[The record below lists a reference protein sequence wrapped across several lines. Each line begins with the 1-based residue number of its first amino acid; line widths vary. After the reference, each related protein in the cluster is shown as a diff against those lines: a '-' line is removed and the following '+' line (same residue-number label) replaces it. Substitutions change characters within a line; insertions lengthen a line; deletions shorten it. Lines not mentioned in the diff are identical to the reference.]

1 MSSYGQSARTCGAWL
16 SVLGAIALSIIAAH
30 AAADAR
36 QPIVVELFQ
45 SQGCSSCPPAILNV
59 NALADRTDVL
69 ALDFAVTY
77 WDNLGWKDTFAS
89 PQFTA
94 RQWDY
99 ARGVLRAKNVYT
111 PQVVIDGRNA
121 LVGTDAAELERAI
134 ARTPVAPPAAA
145 LSLSGLSLAVGEGNA
160 PDDGADVWLVRY
172 DPHTLQVDIIR
183 GENGGRTLAHRNIV
197 KELTRLGDW
206 TGAATRFTLPPGS
219 DSGLQIAILVQGK
232 HGGPI
237 LAALKA

>member
-1 MSSYGQSARTCGAWL
+1 M
-16 SVLGAIALSIIAAH
+16 H
-30 AAADAR
+30 
-36 QPIVVELFQ
+36 
-45 SQGCSSCPPAILNV
+45 CSSCSGGVCSGKDSDVEQPSSQRP
-59 NALADRTDVL
+59 DVL
-69 ALDFAVTY
+69 TLSFAVTY
-77 WDNLGWKDTFAS
+77 WDYLGWKDSFGK
-89 PQFTA
+89 PEFTD
-94 RQWDY
+94 RQRVY
-99 ARGVLRAKNVYT
+99 EPALGERGPYT
-111 PQVVIDGRNA
+111 PQMVVNGR
-121 LVGTDAAELERAI
+121 T
-134 ARTPVAPPAAA
+134 T
-145 LSLSGLSLAVGEGNA
+145 AVGNNLSEV
-160 PDDGADVWLVRY
+160 DGLIQGTTPNGGPTISLGQDNVDIGTGTGPEASADVWLVRY